1 MDTRHVFIFTIRT
14 YRNIKNILV
23 TVGDFYMQTN
33 DKLIT
38 ELMMDIYEGKTQLP
52 DFQRGWV
59 WEDGRIQALIASIT
73 NNYPIG
79 AAMFLE
85 STSWML

>member
-38 ELMMDIYEGKTQLP
+38 ELMMDIYEGKHNCQIS
-52 DFQRGWV
+52 R
-59 WEDGRIQALIASIT
+59 EDGFGKMAEYRHLLPVL
-73 NNYPIG
+73 PIIIR
-79 AAMFLE
+79 
-85 STSWML
+85 